1 MDQAREDT
9 SQVPDPV
16 QFALDQ
22 VNRLCGGGA
31 RLVRIET
38 GCREARTMRYD
49 IVAPGNR
56 GVVELEDG
64 TVLGGQ
70 NAHAIADL
78 YFRYGQ
84 EEADRMVMAE
94 WAEAAEEAN

>member
-1 MDQAREDT
+1 MD
-9 SQVPDPV
+9 PKMDPV

-31 RLVRIET
+31 RLVRVET
-38 GCREARTMRYD
+38 RWREARTMQYD

-56 GVVELEDG
+56 GVVEMDDG

-70 NAHAIADL
+70 NAHAIASL
-78 YFRYGQ
+78 YSRLGQ

-94 WAEAAEEAN
+94 WAGPAEDPQ